1 MKDLKEKKSIKG
13 FKNLFRYLSHFK
25 KYKWLCIGFWISL
38 LATGILSFFM
48 PLVLGNIISHMT
60 ITQNFDKAIHQALIY
75 LALESISHINGLI
88 RTPLFKKLE
97 NYVKRDAKLEI
108 IKETFNINIGEYEKL
123 GNGTFVTRLTGDLD
137 SLANSFKSI
146 SETFV
151 SFMSKIGFIVFV
163 FITNIWLGL
172 FLIAF
177 IIIRYLVYQIRMHY
191 FTKMKP
197 AVLRKSELINSTIG
211 ESVRGIKD
219 IKTLGLNNNITNRV
233 KVLQEDYM
241 KADNKEWYV
250 GTGLCTFADFVSSL
264 CNFLFILLCVY
275 LIGINQLELTIF
287 YSVYIYKNNVMSFA
301 VELGHL
307 QDYFK
312 EMEVN
317 ASRVF
322 QLSSPD
328 TYIHDKFGNLDL
340 PVFHG
345 KIEFKNVSF
354 EYVKGEKIL
363 DDVSFCVNANNHI
376 AFVGE
381 SGCGKSTIVAL
392 ICKLYDPVEGT
403 ILFDDVNSRAL
414 TQDFGKNVSMV
425 NQSPYLFNL
434 TIRENMQLVKEDVTD
449 DEIFEALKL
458 ANAYNFVKNLPL
470 GLDSFLG
477 EGGTRLSGG
486 QKQRICIARALLKN
500 SKVLIFDEATSA
512 LDNISQEY
520 VIDSIEQLKQD
531 KTIITIAH
539 RLSTIENCD
548 MIYFIDKGKIIDS
561 GTHEYLL
568 KNNKKYATLYNKQKK
583 DKQNNPV
590 QNEDLID
597 ASYTEHNKAPLP
609 KITKLNKIIKATKVA
624 KADKATKVTTTK
636 TVKQNKPNSTTMVED
651 NKISTQPKVAKN
663 TTASKPTKNKPATSS
678 KPTKSTNVNKNTK
691 SNKST
696 QNTKTAK
703 TKLTTKKK

>member
-13 FKNLFRYLSHFK
+13 FKNLFKYLFYFK
-25 KYKWLCIGFWISL
+25 KYKLLCFGFWISL
-38 LATGILSFFM
+38 ILAGVLSFFM
-48 PLVLGNIISHMT
+48 PLALGNIISHMT
-60 ITQNFDKAIHQALIY
+60 ITQNFDKAIYYAVIY
-75 LALESISHINGLI
+75 LVLETISHLNSML
-88 RTPLFKKLE
+88 RTPMFKKLE
-97 NYVKRDAKLEI
+97 NYVKRDVKLSI

-123 GNGTFVTRLTGDLD
+123 GNGTFVTRLTSDLN

-146 SETFV
+146 SETIV

-172 FLIAF
+172 FLVGF
-177 IIIRYLVYQIRMHY
+177 IIIRYFVFQIRMHY
-191 FTKMKP
+191 FAKLKP
-197 AVLRKSELINSTIG
+197 AVLKKSEYINSTIG

-219 IKTLGLNNNITNRV
+219 IKTLGLNENIVSRV
-233 KVLQEDYM
+233 KNLQEDYM

-250 GTGLCTFADFVSSL
+250 GVSLVTLANFTASI

-307 QDYFK
+307 QDYLK

-322 QLSSPD
+322 QLSSSE
-328 TYIHDKFGNLDL
+328 TYMHDKFGNVKL
-340 PVFHG
+340 PLFQG

-363 DDVSFCVNANNHI
+363 DNVSFSVTANNHI

-392 ICKLYDPVEGT
+392 MCKLYDPCEGT
-403 ILFDDVNSRAL
+403 ILFDDVNSRVLA
-414 TQDFGKNVSMV
+414 QEFGKNVSMV
-425 NQSPYLFNL
+425 NQNPYLFNL

-449 DEIFEALKL
+449 EEIFNALKL
-458 ANAYNFVKNLPL
+458 ANAYDFVKELPL

-486 QKQRICIARALLKN
+486 QKQRICIARALLKD
-500 SKVLIFDEATSA
+500 SKVIIFDEATSA

-520 VIDSIEQLKQD
+520 VINSIESLKKD

-548 MIYFIDKGKIIDS
+548 VIYFIDKGKIVDF
-561 GTHEYLL
+561 GTHKYLL
-568 KNNKKYATLYNKQKK
+568 KHNEKYATLYNKQKK
-583 DKQNNPV
+583 DDKSKRM
-590 QNEDLID
+590 EST
-597 ASYTEHNKAPLP
+597 ASVDVK
-609 KITKLNKIIKATKVA
+609 KSKTKTSKTK
-624 KADKATKVTTTK
+624 TTSTTK
-636 TVKQNKPNSTTMVED
+636 TKKQ
-651 NKISTQPKVAKN
+651 
-663 TTASKPTKNKPATSS
+663 
-678 KPTKSTNVNKNTK
+678 KNTK
-691 SNKST
+691 QDKPL
-696 QNTKTAK
+696 K
-703 TKLTTKKK
+703 